1 MLPAQAALGDVQLPP
16 ENAANAF
23 MALVEHFLAEHPVKT
38 DAVSQEG
45 IRWAAAKVLLYQ
57 TVSPERLKHW
67 PGPGSERLAAILF
80 ILFAE
85 DGLVHEEESILGMTP
100 VHLYEILESVVHRS
114 NITQHELMTAII
126 EVSRFNDNYAM
137 HLVQSPEL
145 EVLFRQQSSSS
156 GPPPSLLQRSRS
168 ARSAMRRESEGGGG
182 RCCGPSSTGCAG
194 SSSSSS
200 SSNVLQTIKEET
212 EAGGADSPLPESC
225 VSESASLLPGR
236 VDSPAD
242 GDGGSGSQ
250 QPHPQGYWHARMFA
264 LASCCA
270 WCILAVAITTAFS
283 DYTHRMIVFAL
294 YCVVTTGRVCLQSCW
309 EYT

>member
-57 TVSPERLKHW
+57 TVSPERLKYW

-80 ILFAE
+80 IIFAE

-126 EVSRFNDNYAM
+126 EVSQFNDNYAM

-145 EVLFRQQSSSS
+145 EVLFRHQSSSS

-168 ARSAMRRESEGGGG
+168 ARSAMRRETEGGGF

-200 SSNVLQTIKEET
+200 SNLLQTIKEET

-225 VSESASLLPGR
+225 VSESASLLP
-236 VDSPAD
+236 
-242 GDGGSGSQ
+242 DGGTGSQ
-250 QPHPQGYWHARMFA
+250 QPHPQRYWHARMFA

-294 YCVVTTGRVCLQSCW
+294 
-309 EYT
+309 